1 MTTYASASIIETLV
15 GSARRPT
22 LPERTGR
29 PVRLGVRGDV
39 VQGVRRGG
47 AVAAQREPKVGRRP
61 GNQDTRGQII
71 TAARQA
77 FAERGFAGASMRAI
91 AAEAGVDAALIHH
104 YFDSKQQLFLA
115 TVALPPELPRIVE
128 RVAAGSRSDLGERLV
143 RTVLGVW
150 DSELQPSLVA
160 AIRTTLTDPALTRSV
175 GEFLTLEVIGQVLR
189 RDDLP
194 AEEANRRAGL
204 VASQILGLLIGR
216 YVLRMPVLAD
226 RETEDLVAEI
236 GPTVQRYLDGR
247 I

>member
-1 MTTYASASIIETLV
+1 MGLHAAQRYRSELGDLSDLESAEMLFE
-15 GSARRPT
+15 G
-22 LPERTGR
+22 L
-29 PVRLGVRGDV
+29 
-39 VQGVRRGG
+39 RRGG

-77 FAERGFAGASMRAI
+77 FAEKGFAGASMRAI

-128 RVAAGSRSDLGERLV
+128 RVAAGNRSDLGERLV

-160 AIRTTLTDPALTRSV
+160 AIRTTLTDPAFTRSV
-175 GEFLTLEVIGQVLR
+175 GEFLALEVIGQVLR
-189 RDDLP
+189 GDDLL
-194 AEEANRRAGL
+194 AEEANRRTGL
-204 VASQILGLLIGR
+204 IASQILGLLIGR
-216 YVLRMPVLAD
+216 YVLRMPALAN
-226 RETEDLVAEI
+226 RESEDLVAEI
-236 GPTVQRYLDGR
+236 GPTVQRYVDGH

>member
-1 MTTYASASIIETLV
+1 LVLHAAQRYRSELGDLSDLESAEMLSEGL
-15 GSARRPT
+15 
-22 LPERTGR
+22 
-29 PVRLGVRGDV
+29 
-39 VQGVRRGG
+39 RRGG

-71 TAARQA
+71 TAARLA
-77 FAERGFAGASMRAI
+77 FAEKGFAGASMRAI

-115 TVALPPELPRIVE
+115 TVALPLELPRIVE

-160 AIRTTLTDPALTRSV
+160 SIRTTLTDPALTRSV
-175 GEFLTLEVIGQVLR
+175 GEFLALEVIGQVLA

-194 AEEANRRAGL
+194 AEEANRRTGL
-204 VASQILGLLIGR
+204 LASQILGLLIGR